1 MEISMTS
8 HINNAVETFRLEI
21 ETLEKLKNSIDE
33 NFEKACEII
42 LENNRDKGR
51 VIITGMG
58 KSGHIGKKMAA
69 TFASTGTPA
78 FFVHPG
84 EAGHGDF
91 GMITKNDVLIA
102 ISNSG
107 TSSEIMGLMPMI
119 KHLDIPIIAI
129 TSNPKSILARNSNVT
144 LNLHVDKEACPLNL
158 APTSST
164 TATLVL
170 GDALAIALLKA
181 KNFSEKDFAFS
192 HPNGALGRK
201 LILKVENIMRKG
213 NEIPIVKPSDN
224 IRKAILEISDKGVGN
239 TLVAENNTLL
249 GIFTDGDL
257 RRMFEAESF
266 NSQRAISEVMT
277 KNPKSISKEEMAIT
291 ALEKMEKYEITSLAV
306 VDNDHNILG
315 IVTMHD
321 LIKLELR

>member
-1 MEISMTS
+1 MTG
-8 HINNAVETFRLEI
+8 HIKNAVETFRLEI

-42 LENNRDKGR
+42 LKNSREKGR

-69 TFASTGTPA
+69 TLASTGTPA

-91 GMITKNDVLIA
+91 GMITKSDVLIA

-107 TSSEIMGLMPMI
+107 TSSEIMGLMPML
-119 KHLDIPIIAI
+119 KYLYIPIIAI
-129 TSNPKSILARNSNVT
+129 TSNPKSILAKNSDVT
-144 LNLHVDKEACPLNL
+144 LNLNVDKEACPLNL

-181 KNFSEKDFAFS
+181 KNFSAKDFAFS
-192 HPNGALGRK
+192 HPNGALGKK

-213 NEIPIVKPSDN
+213 NEIPIVKPTDN
-224 IRKAILEISDKGVGN
+224 IRKAILEISDKGVGS
-239 TLVAENNTLL
+239 TLVVENSKIL

-266 NSQRAISEVMT
+266 NSQRAICEVMT
-277 KNPKSISKEEMAIT
+277 KNPKTISKEKMAVN

-306 VDNDHNILG
+306 IDEDHNILG
-315 IVTMHD
+315 IITMHD
-321 LIKLELR
+321 LVKIGLR

>member
-1 MEISMTS
+1 MTS

-119 KHLDIPIIAI
+119 KHLNIPIIAI

-239 TLVAENNTLL
+239 TLVAENSTLL

-306 VDNDHNILG
+306 VDNDHSILG

>member
-1 MEISMTS
+1 MTN
-8 HINNAVETFRLEI
+8 HIYNAVETFRLEI

-42 LENNRDKGR
+42 LKNNRDKGR

-119 KHLDIPIIAI
+119 KYLDIPIIAI
-129 TSNPKSILARNSNVT
+129 TSNPKSILARNSDVT

-170 GDALAIALLKA
+170 GDALAVALLKA
-181 KNFSEKDFAFS
+181 KNFSVKDFAFS

-224 IRKAILEISDKGVGN
+224 IRKAILEISDKGVGS
-239 TLVAENNTLL
+239 TLIIENSKLL

-257 RRMFEAESF
+257 RRMFEAENF
-266 NSQRAISEVMT
+266 NSQRSISEVMT
-277 KNPKSISKEEMAIT
+277 KNPKTISKEEMAIT

-306 VDNDHNILG
+306 VDNDYNILG
-315 IVTMHD
+315 IITMHD
-321 LIKLELR
+321 LIKLGLR